1 MAKYL
6 VACACG
12 RQHTVETRQAG
23 ESFVC
28 DCGTTVAVPTL
39 RQLRQ
44 LPEAR
49 EEIAAATGTTWG
61 ARQGAMTVSLLL
73 AAVCLAICRTESFFR
88 TVRCRRSIRWR
99 TRRTSNRLVTN
110 MTPLQAW
117 ERWIDTYQPL
127 TTTGF
132 KVYKHPAT
140 DAMQM
145 NLDWHR
151 WIQWSALGL
160 AAVFG
165 VTAVVLGVAGGRQ
178 SKA

>member
-6 VACACG
+6 GACVCG
-12 RQHTVETRQAG
+12 RQHQVETRQAG
-23 ESFVC
+23 ESFAC
-28 DCGTTVAVPTL
+28 DCGAKITVPTL

-49 EEIAAATGTTWG
+49 EEIAASTGTPWG

-73 AAVCLAICRTESFFR
+73 AAVSLAIAGLSRYSERPVPTLDSVAY
-88 TVRCRRSIRWR
+88 TQNV
-99 TRRTSNRLVTN
+99 NRLVTN

-132 KVYKHPAT
+132 EVYKHPAT
-140 DAMQM
+140 DAIQK

-151 WIQWSALGL
+151 WIQLIAVGL

-165 VTAVVLGVAGGRQ
+165 VMAVVLGVSGGKQ